1 MVIFEE
7 WAFVK
12 DPVIVIP
19 DESHSPKL
27 LAESPLPPPLPPLAA
42 ITPTAARSP
51 NWEPPAIPLK
61 IFVVA
66 KLLNKNGSKEL

>member
-1 MVIFEE
+1 MFEE

-27 LAESPLPPPLPPLAA
+27 LAE
-42 ITPTAARSP
+42 TE
-51 NWEPPAIPLK
+51 N
-61 IFVVA
+61 A
-66 KLLNKNGSKEL
+66 KQDGIKGIINI